1 MKSPRIQVSIPL
13 AAFESLKRF
22 CQLSEQSMSGY
33 LADIVVA
40 SMPVLDAL
48 SQNLA
53 AAKTLKSNAETLSVN
68 PFVGVEKQLSES
80 IDIALKVL
88 LDEAPTLASPRSF
101 VSVGEGVGLGE
112 NQSAPLSLTGGL
124 GKAKNDQQPV
134 GSAKSKH
141 LWLAASN
148 EESE

>member
-1 MKSPRIQVSIPL
+1 MQGIVDTL
-13 AAFESLKRF
+13 
-22 CQLSEQSMSGY
+22 QSMPNPSFPDRWHY
-33 LADIVVA
+33 R
-40 SMPVLDAL
+40 S
-48 SQNLA
+48 
-53 AAKTLKSNAETLSVN
+53 SNAETLSVN